1 MVESSVPGD
10 SPSQFPLVR
19 LSCLDDDMPGRESVL
34 RRRWT
39 SAHLQPCSG
48 HEALRYPHRRAFAQ
62 APHQLSNNR
71 RNPQVCQCRDGG
83 KSCRRS
89 GRWRRRRARVPVAD
103 EKPVLGKVSSSSYQ
117 MGFTVSRRS
126 NSFFSHP
133 YLLGRS
139 MVFNEHTLEDFAGL
153 LAVRETF

>member
-1 MVESSVPGD
+1 
-10 SPSQFPLVR
+10 
-19 LSCLDDDMPGRESVL
+19 
-34 RRRWT
+34 
-39 SAHLQPCSG
+39 
-48 HEALRYPHRRAFAQ
+48 
-62 APHQLSNNR
+62 
-71 RNPQVCQCRDGG
+71 
-83 KSCRRS
+83 
-89 GRWRRRRARVPVAD
+89 
-103 EKPVLGKVSSSSYQ
+103 